1 MNIFGTWYFIGTHEI
16 SKILFNLSFY
26 QYLASL
32 ESKIRKCPFLGIHN
46 CKKQQCDR
54 VQMLSKGTFSQF
66 LTVNF
71 EFVHNKCAD
80 TKVQTLCGGKNAGEN
95 DGNITAAAGSQ
106 CDFSNECNVHSKH
119 FLEVLFVFA

>member
-1 MNIFGTWYFIGTHEI
+1 
-16 SKILFNLSFY
+16 
-26 QYLASL
+26 
-32 ESKIRKCPFLGIHN
+32 
-46 CKKQQCDR
+46 
-54 VQMLSKGTFSQF
+54 MLSKGTFSQF

-106 CDFSNECNVHSKH
+106 CDFSNECNVHSKQ
-119 FLEVLFVFA
+119 FLEVLFVFALIAKKLKDRISYLTKNKINQSTDSLFMK

>member
-1 MNIFGTWYFIGTHEI
+1 
-16 SKILFNLSFY
+16 
-26 QYLASL
+26 
-32 ESKIRKCPFLGIHN
+32 
-46 CKKQQCDR
+46 
-54 VQMLSKGTFSQF
+54 MLSKGTFSQF

-106 CDFSNECNVHSKH
+106 CDFSNECNVHSKQ
-119 FLEVLFVFA
+119 FLKVLFVFFNCKEIKEQKQVINKINKKKSEPVDQIGSA